1 MTEYGGLRQEIATR
15 ADAADA
21 DPERAAGLK
30 SLAAQL
36 WANFDEFTVEE
47 LEDTDGRDPGG
58 VTSLGHAG
66 GNKFLSHSST
76 AWRRTTMANDQWHMP
91 VVLEL
96 HAVGQY
102 RTISCNAEASTVFGI
117 DGQAKTIARTAMRFW
132 SV

>member
-58 VTSLGHAG
+58 GDQPRACG
-66 GNKFLSHSST
+66 REQIPLS
-76 AWRRTTMANDQWHMP
+76 
-91 VVLEL
+91 
-96 HAVGQY
+96 
-102 RTISCNAEASTVFGI
+102 
-117 DGQAKTIARTAMRFW
+117 
-132 SV
+132 